1 MTRNHGRHTAES
13 KLQPLTAVG
22 TMLLSV
28 CPALRGAV
36 QLPAARQAHTR
47 ALTQHPLLLRWLTGF
62 QSAGSRGE
70 AQDSLV
76 VRGSKPTG
84 SEAHERSGMR
94 GMEEGPH
101 TLARLLQGE
110 GRSAPRLP
118 AGSSLAPPPH
128 ARPPPTTTTHKQ
140 RNKSK
145 PSYRSPAFPSSPAP
159 HLPESNSTTMSAVY
173 RLMPRPPARVDSR
186 NTNFSLPSCT
196 RNENGT
202 AEGKRGGGGEGCRS
216 RRVSLTTR
224 SAAANHITLP
234 PSHALTTASNCTIPP
249 PHTHSST
256 LLYSSI

>member
-1 MTRNHGRHTAES
+1 VTRNHGRHTAES
-13 KLQPLTAVG
+13 ELQPLTAVG

-47 ALTQHPLLLRWLTGF
+47 ALTQHPLLLQWLTGF
-62 QSAGSRGE
+62 QSAGSRGR

-84 SEAHERSGMR
+84 SEAQERSGTR

-128 ARPPPTTTTHKQ
+128 ARPPP
-140 RNKSK
+140 
-145 PSYRSPAFPSSPAP
+145 
-159 HLPESNSTTMSAVY
+159 
-173 RLMPRPPARVDSR
+173 
-186 NTNFSLPSCT
+186 
-196 RNENGT
+196 
-202 AEGKRGGGGEGCRS
+202 
-216 RRVSLTTR
+216 
-224 SAAANHITLP
+224 
-234 PSHALTTASNCTIPP
+234 PP
-249 PHTHSST
+249 PHTNKETSQSHATDPQPSPT
-256 LLYSSI
+256 PKPVYYTHIRPHETRGNIVCRVVL